1 MTPTPS
7 LTDLPLLG
15 NVETVRRLL
24 GEGVTV
30 AEARRICALAG
41 QRHRK
46 RIKVRQLFQM
56 LEDFPEILDG
66 QSPEHIATSPL
77 AVNGSKRYAS

>member
-1 MTPTPS
+1 MNLS
-7 LTDLPLLG
+7 DLPIFG

-24 GEGVTV
+24 GEAVTV
-30 AEARRICALAG
+30 AEARRIVRLAG

-56 LEDFPEILDG
+56 LDEFPEILDG
-66 QSPEHIATSPL
+66 QSPEHIAKGPR
-77 AVNGSKRYAS
+77 AVNGCKRYAS